1 MDKKSYLSIA
11 IAMLILAIIY
21 GGMQMSSPG
30 QQGNNLQ
37 GWAPVENAVGRNGTL
52 SPDGIFMISFL
63 RTDVNVTIGNIW
75 LNPAMGLDSW
85 VAFQQT
91 GDHAMLMGDL
101 VLTEDEIGPVRNKI
115 LEVGMNVTAIHN
127 TLIGESPRVID
138 LHIEGDGDPVEMAKN
153 IHDALLLSSTPFNA
167 TSIALPENNS
177 LSQENLDHIMGNE
190 STFKN
195 GIYEYQVPR
204 NERIMSGGME
214 VPASLDV
221 ATTIKFQPL
230 SGDMAAI
237 TGDFALTANEVGP
250 VIDTLTAGGIDVVAI
265 HHHMLDEE
273 PRLFYLHF
281 WKTGNTYE
289 LARGLRA
296 AVLKT
301 NSTKNSE
308 TGI

>member
-1 MDKKSYLSIA
+1 MDKKSFLSIVLV
-11 IAMLILAIIY
+11 MLALAIIY
-21 GGMQMSSPG
+21 GGMQMSNPG
-30 QQGNNLQ
+30 QHGNNLS
-37 GWAPVENAVGRNGTL
+37 GWEPVEKAIGKNGTL
-52 SPDGIFMISFL
+52 SSDGIFMISFL
-63 RTDVNVTIGNIW
+63 RSDLNVTIGSIR

-85 VAFQQT
+85 VAFQRM

-101 VLTEDEIGPVRNKI
+101 VLTEDEIGPVRDK
-115 LEVGMNVTAIHN
+115 LLGVGMNVTAIHN
-127 TLIGESPRVID
+127 TLIGESPRVTD

-167 TSIALPENNS
+167 ISISLPENSGLN
-177 LSQENLDHIMGNE
+177 QEHLDHVLGYV

-204 NERIMSGGME
+204 KEHIMSGGME

-230 SGDMAAI
+230 GNDTAAI
-237 TGDFALTANEVGP
+237 TGDFALTGDEVGP
-250 VIDTLTAGGIDVVAI
+250 VIDTLTASGIDVVAI

-281 WKTGNTYE
+281 WKTGNAYE
-289 LARGLRA
+289 LARGLHTA
-296 AVLKT
+296 ILKT
-301 NSTKNSE
+301 NST
-308 TGI
+308 